1 MTSTQIR
8 YFLEVAKEESFSKA
22 AENLFVSHQI
32 LSTQIKSLEREL
44 GIELINRQNKRRIC
58 LTEAGKLL
66 FDAWSKVRE
75 IHTKAVLQAEKLQE
89 KEQNSLVIGIQDM
102 RFVRSYVVPLIKKIR
117 NATEKIELEYRLGTP
132 TELFQMLEDER
143 ADMLIMISSDLNPQS
158 GYHTAVLKEKALH
171 LVAAMSKKNPLAK
184 KKTISLK
191 DLEGETLLTIGE
203 EYSAQAAKNMQ
214 EDLKQYHL
222 QNVTVKSLNGPGAI
236 NIAVETGMG
245 VAILFQELL
254 DDSNHEICT
263 FPFAFSNAE
272 NVDMILVW
280 KDSVNDKLAEKI
292 AELSR
297 G

>member
-117 NATEKIELEYRLGTP
+117 NATEKIELEYRLGAP

-184 KKTISLK
+184 KKKISLK

-214 EDLKQYHL
+214 EDLKQYHI

-263 FPFAFSNAE
+263 FPFAFSNAK

-280 KDSVNDKLAEKI
+280 KDSAYDKLAEKI